1 MARQRDVHI
10 DGAWYLIKITPDW
23 EKINS
28 LKARI
33 DAGDTKAIG
42 EFIDLIVYEK
52 ETERYMDYVERAAK
66 MGYDK
71 AIYALYKPVHGI
83 IPLKKL
89 WVFRKLAKKD
99 ILDSCII
106 YDETKKDVLLG
117 ILSMILILTVLAIMI
132 YLPYYLFNLFS

>member
-1 MARQRDVHI
+1 MARHRDVHI
-10 DGAWYLIKITPDW
+10 DGTWYLIKITPDW

-89 WVFRKLAKKD
+89 WVFRKLAKKA
-99 ILDSCII
+99 ILDSCIV

-117 ILSMILILTVLAIMI
+117 ILSLILILTVLAIMI

>member
-1 MARQRDVHI
+1 MARHRDVHI
-10 DGAWYLIKITPDW
+10 DGGWYLIEITPDW

-28 LKARI
+28 LKARV
-33 DAGDTKAIG
+33 DAGDTEAMG

-71 AIYALYKPVHGI
+71 ALYALYKPAHGI

-89 WVFRKLAKKD
+89 WVFRKLAKKG
-99 ILDSCII
+99 ILDSRFI
-106 YDETKKDVLLG
+106 YDEIKKDVLLG
-117 ILSMILILTVLAIMI
+117 ILSTIVILTVLAVMI
-132 YLPYYLFNLFS
+132 YLPFYLFNLFS

>member
-1 MARQRDVHI
+1 MARQMDVHI

>member
-117 ILSMILILTVLAIMI
+117 ILSLILILTVLAIMI

>member
-1 MARQRDVHI
+1 MARHRDVHI

-117 ILSMILILTVLAIMI
+117 ILSLILILTVLAIMI